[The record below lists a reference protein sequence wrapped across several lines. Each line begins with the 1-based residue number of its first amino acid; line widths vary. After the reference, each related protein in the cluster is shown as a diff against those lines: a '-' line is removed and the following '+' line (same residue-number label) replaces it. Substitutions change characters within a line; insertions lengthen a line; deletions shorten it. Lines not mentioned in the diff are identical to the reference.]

1 MINGPKSP
9 YHRAVSSWRGPGSQY
24 EQYNTL
30 YEALLC
36 KEVNLWLYSRGG
48 LHGHAQFSSDT
59 PTRCFCC
66 LRINMLQA
74 FHRRQLDVQEGKDDS
89 DTGGLYPDRSVASPI
104 WSWLCATLT
113 YQICA
118 LLYFLM

>member
-48 LHGHAQFSSDT
+48 YTDMPSFPQTHLH
-59 PTRCFCC
+59 
-66 LRINMLQA
+66 
-74 FHRRQLDVQEGKDDS
+74 DVFVVSE
-89 DTGGLYPDRSVASPI
+89 
-104 WSWLCATLT
+104 
-113 YQICA
+113 
-118 LLYFLM
+118 